1 MSKYLIRRIE
11 ETENIFLHVHCKI
24 TELSGAGH
32 LERIKYYC
40 GSDDTEHE
48 LECASLFTMVGAVP
62 NTGWLSG
69 CVALDEKGFVRTG
82 RDLTEQDLSGWKL
95 SRTPYLYE
103 TSKPRVF
110 AVGDVRSDSTKRV
123 ATAVGEGS
131 AAIMFMHRALADLD

>member
-1 MSKYLIRRIE
+1 M
-11 ETENIFLHVHCKI
+11 TPC
-24 TELSGAGH
+24 AA
-32 LERIKYYC
+32 
-40 GSDDTEHE
+40 DDTTHE

-62 NTGWLSG
+62 NTAWLSD

-82 RDLTEQDLSGWKL
+82 RDLTDADLSAWRL
-95 SRTPYLYE
+95 SRKPYLYE
-103 TSKPRVF
+103 TSRPRVF